1 MTDKELIEFIE
12 KSGKSERVKKILIAI
27 VENALT
33 IDELSQLMIK
43 ILIAIV
49 ENALTI
55 DELSQLMILEC
66 KIERKRKTKGN

>member
-33 IDELSQLMIK
+33 IDELSQLMI
-43 ILIAIV
+43 
-49 ENALTI
+49 
-55 DELSQLMILEC
+55 LEC